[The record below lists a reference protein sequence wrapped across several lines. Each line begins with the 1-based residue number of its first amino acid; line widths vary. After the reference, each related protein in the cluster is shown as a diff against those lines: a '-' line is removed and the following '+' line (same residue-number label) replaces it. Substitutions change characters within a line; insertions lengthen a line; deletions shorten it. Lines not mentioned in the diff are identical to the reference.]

1 MPPYTPVTSKAQS
14 RKLFALANRGEIAE
28 SEARG
33 KTRAAN
39 FKSLP
44 ERVATKGAKRGKRP
58 KMAPRTSR

>member
-14 RKLFALANRGEIAE
+14 RKMFALANRGEISME
-28 SEARG
+28 DARG

-44 ERVATKGAKRGKRP
+44 EHVGAKRGKRP
-58 KMAPRTSR
+58 KMHPRMSSRR